1 MRGGPHQPIPSVSA
15 TLPAVL
21 WMPPGPATAVY
32 FLLTGPQPRRLGH
45 QSPPPSPTPS
55 SRPPRTGL
63 EGQWPSSVRA
73 LTSFPSSQDRPVPI
87 PSVPVAAAARFATVG
102 ERAPLSPCAHSPPRP
117 GAGQHNPRGGG
128 GVTELVVGGL
138 VALGGWCVPTASP
151 LTGQGQGLGQIGKLG
166 QPSPAGCGSQASF
179 PSIG

>member
-1 MRGGPHQPIPSVSA
+1 MRGGPHQPIPSASA

-21 WMPPGPATAVY
+21 WMPPGPATAVH

-73 LTSFPSSQDRPVPI
+73 LTSFPSPQDRPGLI
-87 PSVPVAAAARFATVG
+87 LSVPVAAAARFAAVG

-117 GAGQHNPRGGG
+117 GAGQHNPHGGG
-128 GVTELVVGGL
+128 LTELVVGGL
-138 VALGGWCVPTASP
+138 VALGGWGSPTASSP
-151 LTGQGQGLGQIGKLG
+151 RGQGQGLGQTGKPG